1 MIRSSANLVIITV
14 HSGPIIFLKK
24 TLQSIDTQ
32 TVAPHHNIVVAS
44 RTSLYRTKYL
54 KKNNR
59 TFIINKDK
67 SIYNAMNIALR
78 DKVIK
83 NNYIIFLNSGD
94 VLLNKRS
101 IFNIKKYFLL
111 KKIIIGS
118 QILNLDNDYYQ
129 IRKCFFVKKN
139 YSPHGSFLCHSSLLN
154 SLNKEFFFDEKRLID
169 ADGKWMTRII
179 NNSQKKFIKINANIS
194 IHSLGGISTSPS
206 IKTIL
211 HYLKINL
218 SLCLKESL
226 KFILKILLTKKFYF
240 RFIYIVKYKHK
251 KKYKHEKFISV

>member
-1 MIRSSANLVIITV
+1 MISGSANLVIITV

-32 TVAPHHNIVVAS
+32 IVAPHHNIVVAT
-44 RTSLYRTKYL
+44 RTSLYRIKHL

-59 TFIINKDK
+59 TFVINKDK

-94 VLLNKRS
+94 LFFNKRS
-101 IFNIKKYFLL
+101 IFNIKKYFLP

-118 QILNLDNDYYQ
+118 TILNLDSDYYQ
-129 IRKCFFVKKN
+129 IRRYFFLKKN
-139 YSPHGSFLCHSSLLN
+139 YSPHGSFLCDSSLLN
-154 SLNKEFFFDEKRLID
+154 SSKKSDFFDEKRLID
-169 ADGKWMTRII
+169 ADGLWMSRII
-179 NNSQKKFIKINANIS
+179 NNNKKKFIKINKNIS

-206 IKTIL
+206 IKTIV
-211 HYLKINL
+211 HYFKINL
-218 SLCLKESL
+218 ILCFKEFI
-226 KFILKILLTKKFYF
+226 KFILKILLRKKFYF
-240 RFIYIVKYKHK
+240 RFIYFVKYKYK
-251 KKYKHEKFISV
+251 KQYQYE